1 MSTVMSIATGGETNK
16 INLRLSRSREKR
28 MTKRLNISILA
39 AALAGLTIA
48 PTISHAQ
55 ETSKAARADLISL
68 KSSDQKGE
76 QSLTF
81 EFAGSRPAVKSFQLA
96 NPSRLVIDFAGAT
109 NRSQAGGVSYQGSG
123 AQTLDIAGDETRL
136 RTVVTLYEDTEVT
149 DRWVGNQYTLVLS
162 RKSSK
167 TARMKAQELPSS
179 VAENLKMD
187 VPMAQKMTPEMAPM
201 PSQTSN
207 ANKPADMIKLA
218 QEILKFDFRKGRTA
232 GSGRLVVDLTNS
244 DTPIDIKSTKGGL
257 IIDFMGTNIPA
268 NLARKFDLSDQMTP
282 VSSME
287 FKQMSDRTRLL
298 MRAQGKWEQSAYQ
311 VDNRFFFE
319 VKPVFNDTMSKN
331 GAEGKTFKGDK
342 LTLNFQNIEVRTIL
356 QVLSDFSG
364 LNIITSDTVAGSLT
378 LRLKEVPWD
387 QALDL
392 ILQAKNLDKRQ
403 SGNVIWIAPQDE
415 IRVKEKKDADF
426 RAEQALNQPL
436 VTESFEINYA
446 KAADIKALLGDK
458 TQAIL
463 STRGSVVLD
472 ARTNMVFVQDIA
484 EKIESA
490 RAMIKKVD
498 VPVKQVM
505 IEARIVE
512 ATDTFGKSLG
522 ARLGFNQATPGSAGG
537 SRFVVGGGI
546 GNAANTS
553 GQGNGSNFADTY
565 FSSLP
570 AQGNGGNSPSL
581 LSLVLFNSAA
591 TRFLNLELSALVS
604 DGRGQILSNPRVVT
618 ADKKEASIE
627 QGTQIPYQSAS
638 SSGATAVSFKSATLA
653 LKVTPQ
659 ITPNGDVMLDLTVNK
674 DSVGVNTS
682 AGPSIDTKAIKTQVL
697 VEDGGTVVIGGIYTQ
712 DDQVNESRVPFFGD
726 LPYIGNLFKTRTTTR
741 DRREMLVFITPKI
754 IADKSVSDDLDAATV
769 KEELIKPILMDQDFV
784 DAKKGYPF
792 LPSLPND
799 KQKKTRADLE

>member
-1 MSTVMSIATGGETNK
+1 
-16 INLRLSRSREKR
+16 
-28 MTKRLNISILA
+28 MTKRINMSILA
-39 AALAGLTIA
+39 AALAGLSVA
-48 PTISHAQ
+48 PIVAHAQ
-55 ETSKAARADLISL
+55 EATKAARADLVSL
-68 KSSDQKGE
+68 KTMDENGSQI
-76 QSLTF
+76 LVF
-81 EFAGSRPAVKSFQLA
+81 EFAGAKPAVKSFQLA
-96 NPSRLVIDFAGAT
+96 NPSRLVVDFAGAA
-109 NRSQAGGVSYQGSG
+109 NHSQSGGVTYQGLG
-123 AQTLDIAGDETRL
+123 AQSLDLAGDETRL
-136 RTVVTLYEDTEVT
+136 RAVVSLYEDTLVT
-149 DRWVGNQYTLVLS
+149 DRWSGNQYTLVLS
-162 RKSSK
+162 RKSAKSTRAKAAEPAK
-167 TARMKAQELPSS
+167 TTDAPNMASAQDPAAIAAP
-179 VAENLKMD
+179 VAAG
-187 VPMAQKMTPEMAPM
+187 V
-201 PSQTSN
+201 
-207 ANKPADMIKLA
+207 KPADLAKLS
-218 QEILKFDFRKGRTA
+218 QEILKIDFRKGRTA

-257 IIDFMGTNIPA
+257 IIDFMGTNVPS

-282 VSSME
+282 ISSME
-287 FKQMSDRTRLL
+287 FKQMGDRTRLL

-319 VKPVFNDTMSKN
+319 VKPVFNDTVSKT
-331 GAEGKTFKGDK
+331 GADGKPFKGDK

-364 LNIITSDTVAGSLT
+364 LNIITSDTVGGSLT

-403 SGNVIWIAPQDE
+403 TGNVIWIAPQDE
-415 IRVKEKKDADF
+415 IRLKEKKDADF

-446 KAADIKALLGDK
+446 KAADIKTLLGDK
-458 TQAIL
+458 TQPIL
-463 STRGSVVLD
+463 SPRGTVVLD
-472 ARTNMVFVQDIA
+472 VRTNMIFVQDIA
-484 EKIESA
+484 DKITSA

-498 VPVKQVM
+498 VPVRQVM

-522 ARLGFNQATPGSAGG
+522 ARLGFNQATPGKVDGR
-537 SRFVVGGGI
+537 RFVIGGGVAN
-546 GNAANTS
+546 GANTS
-553 GQGNGSNFADTY
+553 GQGNGPNFADTY
-565 FSSLP
+565 FASLP
-570 AQGNGGNSPSL
+570 AQGNGGNSPGL
-581 LSLVLFNSAA
+581 LSLVLFNNAA

-638 SSGATAVSFKSATLA
+638 SSGATAVSFKSASLA

-659 ITPNGDVMLDLTVNK
+659 ITPNGDVMLDLSVNK
-674 DSVGVNTS
+674 DSVGINTS

-726 LPYIGNLFKTRTTTR
+726 LPYIGNLFKTRTSTR

-754 IADKSVSDDLDAATV
+754 IADKSVSDDLESATV

-784 DAKKGYPF
+784 NAKNGYPF

-799 KQKKTRADLE
+799 KKKHTRADLE

>member
-1 MSTVMSIATGGETNK
+1 
-16 INLRLSRSREKR
+16 
-28 MTKRLNISILA
+28 MTKRVNLSILA
-39 AALAGLTIA
+39 AALAGLSVA

-55 ETSKAARADLISL
+55 ETTKSARPDLVSL
-68 KSSDQKGE
+68 KTVDENGAQT
-76 QSLTF
+76 LVF
-81 EFAGSRPAVKSFQLA
+81 EFAGGKPAVKSFQLA
-96 NPSRLVIDFAGAT
+96 NPSRLVLDFAGAA
-109 NRSQAGGVSYQGSG
+109 NRSQSGGVTYQGSG
-123 AQTLDIAGDETRL
+123 AQSLDLAGDETRL
-136 RTVVTLYEDTEVT
+136 RAVVSLYDDTEVT
-149 DRWVGNQYTLVLS
+149 DRWNGSQYTLVLS
-162 RKSSK
+162 RKSAK
-167 TARMKAQELPSS
+167 AARAK
-179 VAENLKMD
+179 
-187 VPMAQKMTPEMAPM
+187 TPE
-201 PSQTSN
+201 PSQTPELPKMAAVSEQK
-207 ANKPADMIKLA
+207 ASPAPLVAAKAEDMIKLA
-218 QEILKFDFRKGRTA
+218 QEILKIDFKKGKTA
-232 GSGRLVVDLTNS
+232 GSGRLIVDLTNS
-244 DTPIDIKSTKGGL
+244 DTPIDVKSTKGGL
-257 IIDFMGTNIPA
+257 IIDFMGTNVPS

-282 VSSME
+282 ISSME
-287 FKQMSDRTRLL
+287 FKQMGDRTRLL

-319 VKPVFNDTMSKN
+319 VKPVFNDTVSKN
-331 GAEGKTFKGDK
+331 SAEGKTFKGDK

-364 LNIITSDTVAGSLT
+364 LNIITSDTVGGSLT

-392 ILQAKNLDKRQ
+392 ILQAKNLDQRQ

-426 RAEQALNQPL
+426 RTEQALNQPL

-446 KAADIKALLGDK
+446 KALDIKTLLGDK
-458 TQAIL
+458 AQAIL
-463 STRGSVVLD
+463 SPRGSVVLD
-472 ARTNMVFVQDIA
+472 VRTNMVFVQDIA

-522 ARLGFNQATPGSAGG
+522 ARLGFNQATPGKVGG
-537 SRFVVGGGI
+537 SRFVLGGGVSN
-546 GNAANTS
+546 GANTS
-553 GQGNGSNFADTY
+553 GQGNGANFSDTY

-570 AQGNGGNSPSL
+570 AQGNGGNAPGL
-581 LSLVLFNSAA
+581 LSFVLFNNAA

-638 SSGATAVSFKSATLA
+638 SSGATSVAFKSASLA

-659 ITPNGDVMLDLTVNK
+659 ITPNGDVMLDLSVNK

-726 LPYIGNLFKTRTTTR
+726 LPYIGNLFKTRTSTR

-754 IADKSVSDDLDAATV
+754 IADKAVSDDLDAATV

-784 DAKKGYPF
+784 NAKSGYPF